1 MRIITI
7 GLGTEK
13 GGTIPLKKNG
23 VVQSYQRDNN
33 DEVVVT
39 KLNRASLETIA
50 KATKGGYINGNNT
63 KDVLAYVKSSLDNI
77 QKTEFESTQI
87 ADFQSQFQWFLG
99 FAFVLLFLDLFLLE
113 KKTNWVKKLN
123 LFNEEK

>member
-33 DEVVVT
+33 DEVVT
-39 KLNRASLETIA
+39 KLNRASL
-50 KATKGGYINGNNT
+50 G
-63 KDVLAYVKSSLDNI
+63 DC
-77 QKTEFESTQI
+77 
-87 ADFQSQFQWFLG
+87 
-99 FAFVLLFLDLFLLE
+99 
-113 KKTNWVKKLN
+113 
-123 LFNEEK
+123 

>member
-7 GLGTEK
+7 GNRK
-13 GGTIPLKKNG
+13 GGTFFKKNG

-50 KATKGGYINGNNT
+50 KAKGGYVNGNNT
-63 KDVLAYVKSSLDNI
+63 KEVLAYVKSSLDNI
-77 QKTEFESTQI
+77 QNRI
-87 ADFQSQFQWFLG
+87 
-99 FAFVLLFLDLFLLE
+99 
-113 KKTNWVKKLN
+113 
-123 LFNEEK
+123 

>member
-1 MRIITI
+1 VLKQQKKRISRN
-7 GLGTEK
+7 EDYYNRFRNRK

-50 KATKGGYINGNNT
+50 KATKGGYVNGN
-63 KDVLAYVKSSLDNI
+63 KRGVSI
-77 QKTEFESTQI
+77 R
-87 ADFQSQFQWFLG
+87 
-99 FAFVLLFLDLFLLE
+99 
-113 KKTNWVKKLN
+113 
-123 LFNEEK
+123 